1 LIPKPDMK
9 RRVLFI
15 VDSDPRISPKPAEAV
30 RIAAGVGVWE
40 KAEITLYLYG
50 SAVLALGEFADEL
63 IDGENFARY
72 LPLLAESQKPILVQR
87 EASALKEL
95 GEARVRFQTVDVN
108 ELATIASASHVTI
121 RY

>member
-1 LIPKPDMK
+1 MK

-15 VDSDPRISPKPAEAV
+15 VDSNPRISPKPAEAV